1 MFVPFAAAFEAAAP
15 LVECAEKTA
24 VSTPDFWSVDLIQRP
39 IVAVDTG
46 TGQIRTSAG
55 HSPTVIDFIGPLC
68 WALRGFRRMN
78 DVPEDVDPDGHY
90 LGELFPA

>member
-1 MFVPFAAAFEAAAP
+1 MVVMNKRSEFETVRSGLQIAMY
-15 LVECAEKTA
+15 
-24 VSTPDFWSVDLIQRP
+24 SF
-39 IVAVDTG
+39 IVA